1 MTRERK
7 LREVLNVRLDEP
19 LARELRRLAAT
30 RGVPESQVARQ
41 LLGYGIEV
49 ARRLEADELS
59 RPWEWEKTRP
69 DDPMDVTPGTVD
81 ITATWRP
88 MTNEEL
94 LEAGLDPWVT
104 DDEEY
109 HPDAP

>member
-1 MTRERK
+1 MTSSPK
-7 LREVLNVRLDEP
+7 LSEILNVRLDEP

-30 RGVPESQVARQ
+30 RDTSESQVARL

-49 ARRLEADELS
+49 ARRLESDRLN
-59 RPWEWEKTRP
+59 RPWEWEKSAP
-69 DDPMDVTPGTVD
+69 DDPMDITPGTVD

-104 DDEEY
+104 YDDEESR
-109 HPDAP
+109 